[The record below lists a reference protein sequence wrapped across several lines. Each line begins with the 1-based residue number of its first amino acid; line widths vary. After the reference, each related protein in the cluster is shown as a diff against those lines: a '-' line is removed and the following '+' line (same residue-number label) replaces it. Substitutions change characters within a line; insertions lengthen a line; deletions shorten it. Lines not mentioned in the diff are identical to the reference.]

1 MYADTLLSE
10 LEQEARTTRRVL
22 ERLPAEHLDWRP
34 APAGM
39 RLGQLAWHVATIP
52 GNISQLAQWDAL
64 EAAGVDFEPRMPASA
79 DEVMPAYEGA
89 LETARTYLR
98 GLTEE
103 AADSRWRL
111 TENGREI
118 FTVPRGVLIRTLLF
132 NHWYHHRGQLSVY
145 YRCLGVPVPAIY
157 GRSADEKLFGA

>member
-52 GNISQLAQWDAL
+52 GNISQLAQRDAL

-103 AADSRWRL
+103 AADSPWRL

>member
-1 MYADTLLSE
+1 MYADTLLAE
-10 LEQEARTTRRVL
+10 LAQEAQTTRRVL
-22 ERLPAEHLDWRP
+22 ERLPNEHLDWRP
-34 APAGM
+34 APMGM

-52 GNISQLAQWDAL
+52 GNISQLAQRDAL
-64 EAAGVDFEPRMPASA
+64 EAAGVDFEPRMPGSA
-79 DEVMPAYEGA
+79 EEVMPAYEAA
-89 LETARTYLR
+89 LETAREYLR
-98 GLTEE
+98 DLSAET
-103 AADSRWRL
+103 ADRPWRL

-118 FTVPRGVLIRTLLF
+118 FTVPRAVLIRTLLF